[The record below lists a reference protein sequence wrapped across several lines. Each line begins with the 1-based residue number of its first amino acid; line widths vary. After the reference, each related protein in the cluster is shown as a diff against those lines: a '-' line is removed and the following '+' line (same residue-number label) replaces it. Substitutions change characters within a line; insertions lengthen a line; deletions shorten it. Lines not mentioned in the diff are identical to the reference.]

1 LINLKDKHTMDKILL
16 EKNFI
21 DTLNDIDARLRKIET
36 KFSFFQGVFYII
48 TALLSFLS
56 GKIFL

>member
-1 LINLKDKHTMDKILL
+1 MDKILL